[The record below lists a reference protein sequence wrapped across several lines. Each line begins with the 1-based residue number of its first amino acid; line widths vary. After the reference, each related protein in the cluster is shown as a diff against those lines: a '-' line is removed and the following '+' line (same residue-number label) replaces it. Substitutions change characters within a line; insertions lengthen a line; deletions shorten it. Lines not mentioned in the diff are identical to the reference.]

1 MLYDYLICKML
12 DQEFKHPSNTSDK
25 EALFVPAGYDS
36 LELVESTSDFKI
48 FLQNVMK
55 QMKDAG

>member
-1 MLYDYLICKML
+1 ML

-25 EALFVPAGYDS
+25 EALFVPAGFDS